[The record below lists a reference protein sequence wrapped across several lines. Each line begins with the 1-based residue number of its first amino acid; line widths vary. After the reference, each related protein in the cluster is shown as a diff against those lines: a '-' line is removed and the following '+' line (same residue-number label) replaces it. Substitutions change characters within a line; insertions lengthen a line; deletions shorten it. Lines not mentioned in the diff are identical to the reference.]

1 MIRLTF
7 LLLLSGY
14 SFSQT
19 LPKFENGFAI
29 SCNYSNRNIPKY
41 QSTSGIYFPNLE
53 YKINYNF
60 VNKFSFKT
68 GISLLNIGNI
78 YKFYDYK
85 NYSHSDSSLEVAK
98 STNTYLKIPFLFSY
112 NLKKF
117 YVNLGI
123 IGGVRVFHSNTVSIK
138 GGVESKLNFTYGFE
152 SNFGYYFPIKNRRM
166 FVELGLIFSEFNK
179 KLYLNSYNGGEA
191 NIYRIKYSQNIQLS
205 IGYMFGKT
213 KVDSKSNESK
223 D

>member
-1 MIRLTF
+1 MIRLA
-7 LLLLSGY
+7 LLLLISGY

-19 LPKFENGFAI
+19 LPKRDKGIAI
-29 SCNYSNRNIPKY
+29 SFNYSNRNIPKH

-68 GISLLNIGNI
+68 GISLLYIGNN
-78 YKFYDYK
+78 YKFYEYK
-85 NYSHSDSSLEVAK
+85 NYSHIDSSLEVTK

-112 NLKKF
+112 NLKNF

-123 IGGVRVFHSNTVSIK
+123 IGGIRVFHSNTYSIK
-138 GGVESKLNFTYGFE
+138 GGKESKLNFTYGFE
-152 SNFGYYFPIKNRRM
+152 SNLGYYFPIKNRRM
-166 FVELGLIFSEFNK
+166 FVELSLIVSEFNK
-179 KLYLNSYNGGEA
+179 KLYLNSYNGGET

-205 IGYMFGKT
+205 IGYMFGKN